1 MVNTC
6 GYKLA
11 TKWQNFMEITLNLSE
26 NIAKS
31 IGGGGWLLFDAHCIR
46 SLILSQGRDWREGRI

>member
-1 MVNTC
+1 
-6 GYKLA
+6 
-11 TKWQNFMEITLNLSE
+11 MEITLNLSE